1 MVLGED
7 LEWFTTLAE
16 LERVGAAADRLHLAQ
31 PTLSRML
38 ARLERRVGV
47 ELFDRHGKR
56 ITLNEYGR
64 IYYEHARRA
73 RSELDAAKQA
83 LADRANPAGGVVR
96 LSFQHSFGGS
106 LVPQLI
112 SGFRRVSGRITV
124 TLWQG
129 AATAVTERVLEGA
142 ADLGIVSPRPAVAGV
157 GWRVVLRQPLVLAV
171 PPDHRLAGRRQ
182 VRLAEAADAEFVTM
196 HHGFGMRRIFDEL
209 CAAADIRPRI
219 AFESSDLVT
228 VAGLVS
234 AGLGVAILPQE
245 DPLSA
250 GPLSG
255 PVTVPLADAGAARAV
270 GLVWP
275 AAATPPEAVRRFVT
289 SPRIGRGGVGEFRE
303 GRFCPRLIRWAV
315 SVGRV
320 KLFSIQQSRPESRL

>member
-1 MVLGED
+1 MLGED

-16 LERVGAAADRLHLAQ
+16 LERVGAAAERLHLAQ

-38 ARLERRVGV
+38 ARLERRVGA

-56 ITLNEYGR
+56 IVLNEYGR

-73 RSELDAAKQA
+73 QSELDAAKQA
-83 LADRANPAGGVVR
+83 LADRVNPAGGVVR
-96 LSFQHSFGGS
+96 LAFQHSFGGS

-112 SGFRRVSGRITV
+112 SGFRRVSGRITI

-129 AATAVTERVLEGA
+129 AAEAVTERVLAGD

-157 GWRVVLRQPLVLAV
+157 GWRAVLRQPLVLAV
-171 PPDHRLAGRRQ
+171 PQEHRLAGRRQ

-219 AFESSDLVT
+219 VFESSDLVT

-234 AGLGVAILPQE
+234 VGLGVAILPRE

-270 GLVWP
+270 GLIWP
-275 AAATPPEAVRRFVT
+275 AATPPPDAVRRFRDFT
-289 SPRIGRGGVGEFRE
+289 EDWARRRGGI
-303 GRFCPRLIRWAV
+303 P
-315 SVGRV
+315 
-320 KLFSIQQSRPESRL
+320 

>member
-1 MVLGED
+1 MLGKD

-16 LERVGAAADRLHLAQ
+16 LERVGAAAERLHIAQ

-38 ARLERRVGV
+38 ARLERRIGV
-47 ELFDRHGKR
+47 ELFDRSGKR
-56 ITLNEYGR
+56 ITLNEFGR

-73 RSELDAAKQA
+73 QSELDAAEQA
-83 LADRANPAGGVVR
+83 VADLADPAEGVLR

-112 SGFRRVSGRITV
+112 SGFRRGSGRITV
-124 TLWQG
+124 VLWQG
-129 AATAVTERVLEGA
+129 AAEAVTKRVLDGD

-157 GWRVVLRQPLVLAV
+157 GWHTVLRQPLVLAV

-182 VRLAEAADAEFVTM
+182 ARLAELADAEFVTM
-196 HHGFGMRRIFDEL
+196 HRGFGMRRIFDEM

-234 AGLGVAILPQE
+234 AGLGVAILPGA
-245 DPLSA
+245 DLPSA

-255 PVTVPLADAGAARAV
+255 PVAVPLADAGAARAV
-270 GLVWP
+270 GLVWS
-275 AAATPPEAVRRFVT
+275 AAARQSDAVRRFRDFT
-289 SPRIGRGGVGEFRE
+289 EDWAQRHGGI
-303 GRFCPRLIRWAV
+303 P
-315 SVGRV
+315 
-320 KLFSIQQSRPESRL
+320 

>member
-1 MVLGED
+1 MGED

-16 LERVGAAADRLHLAQ
+16 LERVGAAAERLHLAQ

-38 ARLERRVGV
+38 ARLERRVGA

-56 ITLNEYGR
+56 IVLNEYGR

-73 RSELDAAKQA
+73 QSELDAAKQA
-83 LADRANPAGGVVR
+83 LADRVNPAGGAVR
-96 LSFQHSFGGS
+96 LAFQHSFGGS

-112 SGFRRVSGRITV
+112 SGFRRVSGRITI

-129 AATAVTERVLEGA
+129 AAEAVTERVLAGD

-157 GWRVVLRQPLVLAV
+157 GWRAVLRQPLVLAV
-171 PPDHRLAGRRQ
+171 PQEHRLAGRRQ

-234 AGLGVAILPQE
+234 AGLGVAILPRE

-270 GLVWP
+270 GLIWP
-275 AAATPPEAVRRFVT
+275 AATPPPDAVRRFRDFT
-289 SPRIGRGGVGEFRE
+289 EDWARRRGGI
-303 GRFCPRLIRWAV
+303 P
-315 SVGRV
+315 
-320 KLFSIQQSRPESRL
+320 

>member
-1 MVLGED
+1 MLGED

-16 LERVGAAADRLHLAQ
+16 LERVGAAAERLHIAQ

-47 ELFDRHGKR
+47 ELFDRRGKR
-56 ITLNEYGR
+56 ITLNEFGR

-73 RSELDAAKQA
+73 QSELDAAKQA
-83 LADRANPAGGVVR
+83 VADRANPAEGVVR
-96 LSFQHSFGGS
+96 LSFQHSFGAS

-112 SGFRRVSGRITV
+112 SEFRRVSGRIAI

-129 AATAVTERVLEGA
+129 AAETVTERVLEGA

-157 GWRVVLRQPLVLAV
+157 GWRAVLRQPLVLAL
-171 PPDHRLAGRRQ
+171 PPEHRLAGRRQ
-182 VRLAEAADAEFVTM
+182 VRLAEVAEAEFITM
-196 HHGFGMRRIFDEL
+196 HRGFGMRRIFDEL

-234 AGLGVAILPQE
+234 AGLGLAILPQE
-245 DPLSA
+245 DRLSA

-270 GLVWP
+270 GMVWL
-275 AAATPPEAVRRFVT
+275 AAATPSDAVRRFRDFT
-289 SPRIGRGGVGEFRE
+289 EDWARRRGGI
-303 GRFCPRLIRWAV
+303 P
-315 SVGRV
+315 
-320 KLFSIQQSRPESRL
+320 

>member
-1 MVLGED
+1 MLGED

-16 LERVGAAADRLHLAQ
+16 LERVGAAAERLHLAQ

-38 ARLERRVGV
+38 ARLERRVGA

-56 ITLNEYGR
+56 IVLNEYGR

-73 RSELDAAKQA
+73 QSELDAAKQA
-83 LADRANPAGGVVR
+83 LADRVNPAGGVVR
-96 LSFQHSFGGS
+96 LAFQHSFGGS

-112 SGFRRVSGRITV
+112 SGFRRVSGRITI

-129 AATAVTERVLEGA
+129 AAEAVTERVLAGD

-157 GWRVVLRQPLVLAV
+157 GWRAVLRQPLVLAV
-171 PPDHRLAGRRQ
+171 PQEHRLAGRRQ

-234 AGLGVAILPQE
+234 AGLGVAILPRE

-270 GLVWP
+270 GLIWP
-275 AAATPPEAVRRFVT
+275 AATPPPDAVRRFRDFT
-289 SPRIGRGGVGEFRE
+289 EDWARRRRGI
-303 GRFCPRLIRWAV
+303 P
-315 SVGRV
+315 
-320 KLFSIQQSRPESRL
+320 

>member
-1 MVLGED
+1 MLGED

-16 LERVGAAADRLHLAQ
+16 LERVGAAAERLHLAQ

-38 ARLERRVGV
+38 ARLERRVGA

-56 ITLNEYGR
+56 IVLNEYGR

-73 RSELDAAKQA
+73 QSELDAAKQA
-83 LADRANPAGGVVR
+83 LADRVNPAGGVVR

-112 SGFRRVSGRITV
+112 SGFRRVSGRITI

-129 AATAVTERVLEGA
+129 AAEAVTERVLAGD

-157 GWRVVLRQPLVLAV
+157 GWRAVLRQPLVLAV
-171 PPDHRLAGRRQ
+171 PQEHRLAGRRQ

-196 HHGFGMRRIFDEL
+196 HRGFGMRRIFDEL

-234 AGLGVAILPQE
+234 AGLGVAILPRE

-270 GLVWP
+270 GLIWP
-275 AAATPPEAVRRFVT
+275 AATPPPDAVRRFRDFT
-289 SPRIGRGGVGEFRE
+289 EDWARRRGGI
-303 GRFCPRLIRWAV
+303 P
-315 SVGRV
+315 
-320 KLFSIQQSRPESRL
+320 

>member
-1 MVLGED
+1 MLGED

-38 ARLERRVGV
+38 ARLERRIGV

-56 ITLNEYGR
+56 ITLNEFGR

-73 RSELDAAKQA
+73 QAELDAAEQA
-83 LADRANPAGGVVR
+83 IADRSDPAGGVVR

-129 AATAVTERVLEGA
+129 AAEAVTERVLAGD

-157 GWRVVLRQPLVLAV
+157 GWRTVLRQPLVLAV
-171 PPDHRLAGRRQ
+171 PPEHRLAGRRQ
-182 VRLAEAADAEFVTM
+182 VRLAEVADAQFVTM

-234 AGLGVAILPQE
+234 AGLGVAILPGE
-245 DPLSA
+245 DPPST

-255 PVTVPLADAGAARAV
+255 PVTVPLTDAGAARAV
-270 GLVWP
+270 GLIWP
-275 AAATPPEAVRRFVT
+275 ASATPSDAVRRFRDFT
-289 SPRIGRGGVGEFRE
+289 EDRARRRGGI
-303 GRFCPRLIRWAV
+303 P
-315 SVGRV
+315 
-320 KLFSIQQSRPESRL
+320 

>member
-1 MVLGED
+1 MLGED

-38 ARLERRVGV
+38 ARLERRIGV
-47 ELFDRHGKR
+47 ELFDRRGKR
-56 ITLNEYGR
+56 ITLNEFGR

-73 RSELDAAKQA
+73 QTELDGAAQA
-83 LADRANPAGGVVR
+83 VADLANPAKGVVR

-112 SGFRRVSGRITV
+112 GGFRRGSGRVTV

-129 AATAVTERVLEGA
+129 AAETVTQRVLDGE

-157 GWRVVLRQPLVLAV
+157 GWRTVLRQPLVLAV
-171 PPDHRLAGRRQ
+171 PADHRLAGRRQ
-182 VRLAEAADAEFVTM
+182 VRLAEIADAEFVAM
-196 HHGFGMRRIFDEL
+196 HQGFGMRRIFDEL

-234 AGLGVAILPQE
+234 AGLGVAILPRE

-250 GPLSG
+250 SPLSG
-255 PVTVPLADAGAARAV
+255 PVTVPLADAGASRAV
-270 GLVWP
+270 GLIWP
-275 AAATPPEAVRRFVT
+275 AAAILPDAVRRFRDFT
-289 SPRIGRGGVGEFRE
+289 ADWAQRRRGI
-303 GRFCPRLIRWAV
+303 P
-315 SVGRV
+315 
-320 KLFSIQQSRPESRL
+320 

>member
-1 MVLGED
+1 MLGED

-16 LERVGAAADRLHLAQ
+16 LERVGAAAERLHLAQ

-38 ARLERRVGV
+38 ARLERRVGA

-56 ITLNEYGR
+56 IVLNEYGR

-73 RSELDAAKQA
+73 QAELDAAKQA
-83 LADRANPAGGVVR
+83 LADRVNPAGGVVR

-112 SGFRRVSGRITV
+112 SGFRRVSGRITI

-129 AATAVTERVLEGA
+129 AAEAVTERVLAGD

-157 GWRVVLRQPLVLAV
+157 GWCAVLRQPLVLAV
-171 PPDHRLAGRRQ
+171 PQEHRLAGRRQ
-182 VRLAEAADAEFVTM
+182 VRLAEAADAEFITM

-234 AGLGVAILPQE
+234 AGLGVAILPRE

-270 GLVWP
+270 GLIWP
-275 AAATPPEAVRRFVT
+275 AATPPPDAVRRFRDFT
-289 SPRIGRGGVGEFRE
+289 EDWARRRGGT
-303 GRFCPRLIRWAV
+303 P
-315 SVGRV
+315 
-320 KLFSIQQSRPESRL
+320 

>member
-1 MVLGED
+1 MLGED

-16 LERVGAAADRLHLAQ
+16 LERVGAAAERLHLAQ

-38 ARLERRVGV
+38 ARLERRVGA

-56 ITLNEYGR
+56 IVLNEYGR

-73 RSELDAAKQA
+73 QSELDAAKQA

-96 LSFQHSFGGS
+96 LAFQHSFGGS

-112 SGFRRVSGRITV
+112 SGFRRVSGRITI

-129 AATAVTERVLEGA
+129 AAEAVTERVLAGD

-157 GWRVVLRQPLVLAV
+157 GWRAVLRQPLVLAV
-171 PPDHRLAGRRQ
+171 PQEHRLAGRRQ

-234 AGLGVAILPQE
+234 AGLGVAILPRE

-270 GLVWP
+270 GLIWP
-275 AAATPPEAVRRFVT
+275 AATPPPDAVRRFRDFT
-289 SPRIGRGGVGEFRE
+289 EDWARRRGGI
-303 GRFCPRLIRWAV
+303 P
-315 SVGRV
+315 
-320 KLFSIQQSRPESRL
+320 

>member
-1 MVLGED
+1 MLGED

-16 LERVGAAADRLHLAQ
+16 LERVGAAAERLHLAQ

-38 ARLERRVGV
+38 ARLERRVGA

-56 ITLNEYGR
+56 IVLNEYGR

-73 RSELDAAKQA
+73 QSELDAAKQA
-83 LADRANPAGGVVR
+83 LADRVNPAGGVVR
-96 LSFQHSFGGS
+96 LAFQHSFGGS

-112 SGFRRVSGRITV
+112 SGFRRVSGRITI

-129 AATAVTERVLEGA
+129 AAEAVTERVLAGD

-157 GWRVVLRQPLVLAV
+157 GWRAVLRQPLVLAV
-171 PPDHRLAGRRQ
+171 PQEHRLAGRRQ

-234 AGLGVAILPQE
+234 AGLGVAILPRE

-270 GLVWP
+270 GLIWP
-275 AAATPPEAVRRFVT
+275 AATPPPDAVRRFRDFT
-289 SPRIGRGGVGEFRE
+289 EDWARRRGGI
-303 GRFCPRLIRWAV
+303 P
-315 SVGRV
+315 
-320 KLFSIQQSRPESRL
+320 